1 MKRTSWIWRHCW
13 QIKYNDN
20 ASVYWQCLL
29 CTNKSNPQEYKNTI
43 TNHMQEHLQ
52 LKHFMGVSGPLPKLG
67 NISVHHSKTQP
78 TLGSFI
84 NSSTLHLF
92 ILQWIICNHIPFR
105 KIESPYLHQFLAY
118 LNPSVDKLLPS
129 HQT

>member
-1 MKRTSWIWRHCW
+1 
-13 QIKYNDN
+13 
-20 ASVYWQCLL
+20 
-29 CTNKSNPQEYKNTI
+29 
-43 TNHMQEHLQ
+43 
-52 LKHFMGVSGPLPKLG
+52 MGASGPLPKPD
-67 NISVHHSKTQP
+67 NILVHLSKTQP

-84 NSSTLHLF
+84 DPSTLRLF

-129 HQT
+129 HQTIHNWILKDFQVNKAQLCSLLSTVSQYIHITFDL

>member
-1 MKRTSWIWRHCW
+1 
-13 QIKYNDN
+13 
-20 ASVYWQCLL
+20 
-29 CTNKSNPQEYKNTI
+29 
-43 TNHMQEHLQ
+43 
-52 LKHFMGVSGPLPKLG
+52 MGASGPLPKPD
-67 NISVHHSKTQP
+67 NILVHLSKTQP

-84 NSSTLHLF
+84 DPSTLRLF

-129 HQT
+129 HQTIHNWILKDFQVNKAQLCSLLSTVSQHIHITFDL